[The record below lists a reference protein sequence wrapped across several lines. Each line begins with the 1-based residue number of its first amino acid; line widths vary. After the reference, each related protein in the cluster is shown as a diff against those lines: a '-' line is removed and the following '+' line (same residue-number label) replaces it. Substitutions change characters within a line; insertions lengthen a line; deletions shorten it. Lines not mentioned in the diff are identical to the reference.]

1 MRKLFKTC
9 LAAVALLALIPTA
22 RAQGGEYAVFE
33 PITKY
38 IAAGDAS
45 SLSSWFADNLEISIG
60 YQANTSS
67 KSQARQ
73 ILKSFFEQNNPRSF
87 IITSKGAQDN
97 MKYAFGQLSAGGEVY
112 LVTIRV
118 YYKNDSFKIGQIK
131 IDPQ

>member
-1 MRKLFKTC
+1 MKQFLISVV
-9 LAAVALLALIPTA
+9 LLLALIPSA
-22 RAQGGEYAVFE
+22 RAQSGEYAVFE

-38 IAAGDAS
+38 IAAGDAA

-60 YQANTSS
+60 YQTNTSS
-67 KSQARQ
+67 KNQARQ
-73 ILKSFFEQNNPRSF
+73 ILKSFFEENEPRSF
-87 IITSKGAQDN
+87 IVTSRGSQDN